1 MEWNL
6 SEAVE
11 YYKKQGA
18 PGDQTALVELLQ
30 EIQDEH
36 GGGIPRAVL
45 AETAEGLGTKASF
58 LEAVVRRFPRLR
70 LSDVHTLELCAGPN
84 CGKHRTLAACAERL
98 CAEKNNVTLKFVPCM
113 RMCGKGPNL
122 KWDGAV
128 YNGATEE
135 LLRRLLACEKRTDT

>member
-1 MEWNL
+1 MAWTLE
-6 SEAVE
+6 EAVS
-11 YYKKQGA
+11 YYKGQGA
-18 PGDQTALVELLQ
+18 PADQTALVGLLQ
-30 EIQDEH
+30 ELQEES
-36 GGGIPRAVL
+36 GGAISRSLLTDA
-45 AETAEGLGTKASF
+45 AAQLGTKVTF
-58 LEAVVRRFPRLR
+58 LEAVIRRLPRLR